1 MKYNITS
8 FPVQKLPA
16 SKKTEEWYQSCVDYI
31 IGAGEAS
38 RNGTDRSTREEMQSC
53 YDLYNSIYNE
63 KDLKYVTDPFKQDD
77 GFPATAKEFNII
89 RPKIDL
95 LIGEETKRP
104 QRYSVVRT
112 SNIASSDLQEKAKS
126 LLLEYVQASI
136 MAHMG
141 PEEAARFEEALATG
155 EIMAP
160 EQIHS
165 YLTRSHKDIAEI
177 QAQSTIEYLSK
188 KLNLNN
194 EFVKTW
200 NDALKAGEEI
210 GYVGIINGE
219 PVFEAVNPLYFSYE
233 TSEGLEFIHDA
244 NSCSRKFRMSV
255 ADLYDRFYD
264 KLTERQLDE
273 LLSLVNPGFSAH
285 NGKDKNMVD
294 DFNHINIRFNNNP
307 ISNGDLID
315 VYHACWKSFK
325 KIGFV
330 TILNEAGEP
339 EEIIVDESYKVMGD
353 ELNVEWDW
361 IIEVLEGY
369 RAGDDFYFGMG
380 PVEYQYRSTDNLN
393 AQRLPYTGVVY
404 SNNNSKPKSLVAIM
418 KPLQYMYIIVWY
430 RLELAMARDK
440 GKILTMDL
448 TQIPKSMN
456 IDVAKWAHY
465 LSALGVNFVN
475 PYEDGWDI
483 PGREG
488 GKASAFNQ
496 FSAAD
501 LTMAN
506 VIDQYINLLNKIESM
521 VDSLSGVSAQRE
533 GAISSNELV
542 GNVERSVVQSS
553 HITEPLFW
561 KHNMFKRE
569 VLTMLLNAAKV
580 AWRDG
585 NKTHLNYM
593 LDDATRA
600 FLQLTDDFFY
610 EDFDIF
616 VSDSTKDEQILE
628 QIRSLLQPAM
638 QNGAS
643 LLEVAEIMTM
653 NNINMIKNKLEEI
666 DIRKSEEQQAMI
678 QQEQQQEQQIVQMQN
693 EIKEAEMMM
702 DQAKLDLERYKIDQ
716 DNMTKITIA
725 QLNAYRGTENM
736 DQDMNGI
743 PDPVEIGKNAIAQLK
758 VDSDAMNKQTEL
770 SLKAREA
777 RAKEE
782 LEKRKIEASEKA
794 ENLKATLEREK
805 LELEKAKLSAA
816 KELQLVKDKA
826 AMEREKLKA
835 KTALRNKVAGEK
847 KAVKK

>member
-1 MKYNITS
+1 MNYNITS
-8 FPVQKLPA
+8 LPVQKLPA
-16 SKKTEEWYQSCVDYI
+16 SKKTEDWYKGCVDYI
-31 IGAGEAS
+31 IGAGEIS
-38 RNGTDRSTREEMQSC
+38 RNGTDRATREEMQSC

-63 KDLKYVTDPFKQDD
+63 KDLKYVTDPYKQDD

-95 LIGEETKRP
+95 LVGEETKRP

-112 SNIASSDLQEKAKS
+112 SNIASSDLQDKAKNM
-126 LLLEYVQASI
+126 LLEYVQAAI
-136 MAHMG
+136 MAQMG
-141 PEEAARFEEALATG
+141 PEEQARYEEAVASG
-155 EIMAP
+155 EVMTP
-160 EQIHS
+160 DQIHK
-165 YLTRSHKDIAEI
+165 YMTRSHKDIAEI

-188 KLNLNN
+188 KLNLSN

-210 GYVGIINGE
+210 AYVGIVNGE
-219 PVFEAVNPLYFSYE
+219 PVAEAVNPLYFAYE
-233 TSEGLEFIHDA
+233 TSDNLEFIHDA
-244 NSCSRKFRMSV
+244 NSCSRRFRMSIPE
-255 ADLYDRFYD
+255 LYDRFYD
-264 KLTERQLDE
+264 KLNEKQLDE
-273 LLSLVNPGFSAH
+273 LLSLTNSPVSASK
-285 NGKDKNMVD
+285 GTDKDMKD
-294 DFNHINIRFNNNP
+294 DFNHINIRFGTNP
-307 ISNGDLID
+307 ISDGDLID

-330 TILNEAGEP
+330 TILNDAGEP
-339 EEIIVDESYKVMGD
+339 EEVIVDETYKVMGN
-353 ELNVEWDW
+353 ELSVEWDW
-361 IIEVLEGY
+361 IVEVLEGY
-369 RAGDDFYFGMG
+369 RAGNDLYFGMG
-380 PVEYQYRSTDNLN
+380 PVDYQYRSADNLN
-393 AQRLPYTGVVY
+393 AQRLPYTGVIY
-404 SNNNSKPKSLVAIM
+404 SNTNSKPKSLVSIM

-440 GKILTMDL
+440 GKVLTVDI

-496 FSAAD
+496 IAAAD

-542 GNVERSVVQSS
+542 GNVERSVIQSA

-616 VSDSTKDEQILE
+616 IADSTKDEQILE

-693 EIKEAEMMM
+693 EIKESEMMLKE
-702 DQAKLDLERYKIDQ
+702 AELDLDKYKIDQ

-725 QLNAYRGTENM
+725 QLNAYRGAADM
-736 DQDMNGI
+736 DQDKNGI
-743 PDPVEIGKNAIAQLK
+743 PDPIELGKNAIAQLK
-758 VDSDAMNKQTEL
+758 VNADNMNKQLEL
-770 SLKAREA
+770 STKEREA
-777 RAKEE
+777 ENKKL
-782 LEKRKIEASEKA
+782 LETRKIEA
-794 ENLKATLEREK
+794 TERNEK
-805 LELEKAKLSAA
+805 LRASLEKEKIELEKKKLQVA
-816 KELQLVKDKA
+816 KELQAMSDKA
-826 AMEREKLKA
+826 AMERERLKA
-835 KTALRNKVAGEK
+835 KTVLKNKTNAEASKSK
-847 KAVKK
+847 K

>member
-38 RNGTDRSTREEMQSC
+38 RNGIDRATKEEMQSC

-104 QRYSVVRT
+104 SRYSVVRT
-112 SNIASSDLQEKAKS
+112 SNIASSDVQERAKS
-126 LLLEYVQASI
+126 LLLEYTQAAI
-136 MAHMG
+136 MAQMG
-141 PEEAARFEEALATG
+141 PEEQARFEEALATG

-160 EQIHS
+160 EQIYK

-194 EFVKTW
+194 EFIKTW

-255 ADLYDRFYD
+255 ADIYDRFYD
-264 KLTERQLDE
+264 KLTEKQLDE
-273 LLSLVNPGFSAH
+273 LLLLSNPSNNAS

-307 ISNGDLID
+307 IANGDLID

-330 TILNEAGEP
+330 TILNEEGQP
-339 EEIIVDESYKVMGD
+339 EEIVVDESYKVMGD

-369 RAGDDFYFGMG
+369 RAGDDFYFGLG
-380 PVEYQYRSTDNLN
+380 PVEYQYRSADNLN
-393 AQRLPYTGVVY
+393 SQRLPYTGVIY

-440 GKILTMDL
+440 GKVLTMDI

-465 LSALGVNFVN
+465 MSALGVNFIN

-496 FSAAD
+496 INAVD
-501 LTMAN
+501 LTMASI
-506 VIDQYINLLNKIESM
+506 IDQYINLLNKIEM
-521 VDSLSGVSAQRE
+521 MIDSLSGVSAQRE

-585 NKTHLNYM
+585 NKTHLYYM

-616 VSDSTKDEQILE
+616 ISDSTKDEQILE

-693 EIKEAEMMM
+693 EVKEAEMML
-702 DQAKLDLERYKIDQ
+702 DEAKLDLEKYKIDQ

-725 QLNAYRGTENM
+725 QLNAYRGAENM
-736 DQDMNGI
+736 DQDANGI
-743 PDPVEIGKNAIAQLK
+743 PDPIELGKNAIAQLK
-758 VDSDAMNKQTEL
+758 VDADTMNKQTEL

-777 RAKEE
+777 KTKEM
-782 LEKRKIEASEKA
+782 LETKKIEAAERAEK
-794 ENLKATLEREK
+794 LKATLEKEK
-805 LELEKAKLSAA
+805 IELEKAKLKAA
-816 KELQLVKDKA
+816 EKIQAMADKA
-826 AMEREKLKA
+826 AMERERLKA
-835 KTALRNKVAGEK
+835 KTVLKNRVTGEK
-847 KAVKK
+847 KSVKK